1 MSQVEGSGRLQTALV
16 NTLCGIGWR
25 LLAPLRRRRL
35 TQLQAGTPIR
45 SILVFNPVSGIGN
58 MILLSGLLVNLRR
71 RFPEASIAVTM
82 PPSPLAPTLLD
93 ASLAD
98 ELLQYHEVSPSAA
111 GLLRFAW
118 DVLRPRRFELG
129 LGTFFSATL
138 RTAAFLAVAGC
149 RYRVAFAQSPQR
161 GFLNTLTLI
170 DAPGHE
176 LDRHLRLLS
185 FAGGLHERRTVVHV
199 PAPLREA
206 ASRYLTQRQLGTQR
220 PLVGIHPGCDRVNL
234 LKRWPAQRFRELIE
248 QLVNETGADV
258 LVFFG
263 PDDTDLLPVFEPLAG
278 ARVHLVADAPFERVA
293 ALVHE
298 CHAFVSN
305 DSGLMHTA
313 AAMDVPV
320 VGLFGPTD
328 TRKNAPVGSAIVL
341 TASDVP
347 CRPCHRQSPITCDQP
362 RQWCL
367 EHISVARVLAEVH
380 HLLARRATVR
390 RHWTQIDPHV
400 A

>member
-1 MSQVEGSGRLQTALV
+1 MSRVEGAGRLRSTMVDAACRV
-16 NTLCGIGWR
+16 GAW
-25 LLAPLRRRRL
+25 LLNPLRRRRL
-35 TQLQAGTPIR
+35 AQLHAGTPIR
-45 SILVFNPVSGIGN
+45 RILVFNPVSGLGN
-58 MILLSGLLVNLRR
+58 TILLSGLLVNLRR
-71 RFPEASIAVTM
+71 RFPEASIAVAM
-82 PPSPLAPTLLD
+82 PPSALAPVLLD
-93 ASLAD
+93 ASLVD
-98 ELLQYHEVSPSAA
+98 ELLQYPETAPTAV

-118 DVLRPRRFELG
+118 DVLRPRQFDLG

-138 RTAAFLAVAGC
+138 RTAAFLTVAGC

-170 DAPGHE
+170 DEPGHE

-185 FAGGLHERRTVVHV
+185 FAPGLHERRTVVNV
-199 PAPLREA
+199 PAPLRESA
-206 ASRYLTQRQLGTQR
+206 HRFLTQRQLGTER

-234 LKRWPAQRFRELIE
+234 LKRWPASRFLELIE
-248 QLVNETGADV
+248 QLVNDTGADV
-258 LVFFG
+258 LVFLG
-263 PDDTDLLPVFEPLAG
+263 PEDTDLLPQFERIAG
-278 ARVHLVADAPFERVA
+278 RRVHLVADAPFERVA

-320 VGLFGPTD
+320 VGIFGPTD
-328 TRKNAPVGSAIVL
+328 TLKNAPVGSATVL
-341 TASDVP
+341 TAAEVA
-347 CRPCHRQSPITCDQP
+347 CRPCHRGSPVTCDQP

-367 EHISVARVLAEVH
+367 EQIGVARVLAEVH
-380 HLLARRATVR
+380 HLIARRATVR
-390 RHWTQIDPHV
+390 STWTQIDPHV